1 MALPSTRSKPEFLD
15 RLLTAWPWW
24 HVIIAVAG
32 YAGLFVF
39 QASVTS
45 PILRPM
51 WWTFPPFWL
60 AFWIMIAAFAF
71 VHQKRRGDLLE
82 TQTGLDSLRTMDW
95 KAFERLVAEV
105 YQRQGYKVEYQFDM
119 GPDGG
124 VDVRLRKDGKL
135 TLVQCKQWQNAL
147 VGVGVVR
154 EMFGLMHHENAD
166 AAVITTTS
174 RFTPEAEAF
183 AEGKPIT
190 LIGGPKLWSM
200 VRDVQRAPSPEVME
214 ALPEIPAAP
223 TTEAESPAC
232 PHCGG
237 AMRRKINGTT
247 QQPFWGC
254 FRFPQCKGSV
264 SI

>member
-15 RLLTAWPWW
+15 RCLTAWPWW

-32 YAGLFVF
+32 YAGLQVF
-39 QASVTS
+39 KGTITAA
-45 PILRPM
+45 PIAKVVEIY
-51 WWTFPPFWL
+51 PPLWL
-60 AFWIMIAAFAF
+60 AFWIMIAVFAF

-82 TQTGLDSLRTMDW
+82 TQTGLDSVRTMDW
-95 KAFERLVAEV
+95 KAFEQLVAEM
-105 YQRQGYKVEYQFDM
+105 YQRQGYKVEDQLGL

-124 VDVRLRKDGKL
+124 VDVRARKDGKL
-135 TLVQCKQWQNAL
+135 TLVQCKHRQSSP
-147 VGVGVVR
+147 VGVSIVR
-154 EMFGLMHHENAD
+154 EMFGLMHHEKAD

-190 LIGGPKLWSM
+190 LICGSELWSM
-200 VRDVQRAPSPEVME
+200 VREVQRAPSAEVIE
-214 ALPEIPAAP
+214 VLPEIPTAS
-223 TTEAESPAC
+223 TTDAEPPAC

-254 FRFPQCKGSV
+254 FRFPHCKGSV
-264 SI
+264 TI